1 MAMPSTHV
9 RPLFFL
15 QHQSAAGSK
24 DSGQLNA
31 EARAHVARQAA
42 LKEAKKPKT
51 LQFITCGPGTKPR
64 RNPYRL
70 TGETDDPEGDR
81 DIRHLRA
88 SHRCKIPLSPKK
100 AASFDPFDS
109 LAVPEPA
116 REEQFLL
123 HYAFNRTL
131 PAFGE
136 SETYKRD
143 FAHSWITRTM
153 ESPLVFY
160 AQILGSSTHYSISSP
175 GADGQSRIIR
185 GLQRKIQAI
194 KALRTKIEQYKP
206 GSSGVDQGLLL
217 AIFILAIHGNFDL
230 TDRPE
235 PHPLSPMATYRDMN
249 IYGRMTFGEEHI
261 NALYYLVEQNGGIS
275 CVDPHA
281 FGYVLPLF
289 DIVYSARA
297 GCVPRFSCPRQLE
310 PLLGGNSWKPDA
322 QASKMLT
329 TYGQRLRLNPDG
341 VIPIYLD
348 QSLVKVF
355 QVMSEVTVG
364 LDHYCRGGEGAPG
377 SLDVLLNNCDWAA
390 HTTLSLSPYTSMP
403 TEGEDGESGIDVSCT
418 LREICRLCALLH
430 VDMVL
435 LPTPPHTGIKLR
447 HAKSIL
453 RLLKLLD
460 KQGPIEDVQVSEI
473 LTWATVLGAIATRFT
488 ELEGRYR
495 TRVEKLAQKTAWDV
509 VKPCFEQHLWFAPV
523 YDGPACG
530 LWREAAERISHGDEE
545 LTLGDK
551 EEKGSPSSVD

>member
-1 MAMPSTHV
+1 MPSTHV

-15 QHQSAAGSK
+15 QHQSAAGSL
-24 DSGQLNA
+24 DNGQLNA

-42 LKEAKKPKT
+42 LKEAKRPKT
-51 LQFITCGPGTKPR
+51 LQFITCAPGKKPR
-64 RNPYRL
+64 RNHYRL
-70 TGETDDPEGDR
+70 TGEANDDGEGTDDR
-81 DIRHLRA
+81 RLRA

-175 GADGQSRIIR
+175 GVEGQNRIITR

-194 KALRTKIEQYKP
+194 GALRTKIEEYKP
-206 GSSGVDQGLLL
+206 GSSDVDQGLLL

-235 PHPLSPMATYRDMN
+235 PHPSSPMATCRDMN

-275 CVDPHA
+275 CVDQHA

-289 DIVYSARA
+289 DIVYSARV

-310 PLLGGNSWKPDA
+310 PLLGGSSWQPDG
-322 QASKMLT
+322 QASKMLEIS
-329 TYGQRLRLNPDG
+329 GRHLRSSPG
-341 VIPIYLD
+341 EAMPTYLD
-348 QSLVKVF
+348 QSLVKIF
-355 QVMSEVTVG
+355 QIMSEVTVA
-364 LDHYCRGGEGAPG
+364 LDHYCRGGEGAPD

-390 HTTLSLSPYTSMP
+390 HTTLSLVSYAPISTQ
-403 TEGEDGESGIDVSCT
+403 GEDRESNTNVSCT
-418 LREICRLCALLH
+418 LQEICRLCALLH

-447 HAKSIL
+447 HAKRIW
-453 RLLKLLD
+453 RLLEVLD
-460 KQGPIEDVQVSEI
+460 KQEPIESGQVLDF
-473 LTWATVLGAIATRFT
+473 LTWATVLGAIAARFT
-488 ELEGRYR
+488 ELEDCYHTRIER
-495 TRVEKLAQKTAWDV
+495 TALV
-509 VKPCFEQHLWFAPV
+509 VCA
-523 YDGPACG
+523 G
-530 LWREAAERISHGDEE
+530 I
-545 LTLGDK
+545 
-551 EEKGSPSSVD
+551 

>member
-1 MAMPSTHV
+1 MLSTYS

-15 QHQSAAGSK
+15 QHQSAGSS
-24 DSGQLNA
+24 DNGQLNA

-51 LQFITCGPGTKPR
+51 LQFITCSPGTKPR
-64 RNPYRL
+64 RNHYRL
-70 TGETDDPEGDR
+70 TGETDDPEEDR
-81 DIRHLRA
+81 DIRRLRA

-136 SETYKRD
+136 SEKYKRD

-175 GADGQSRIIR
+175 GADGQNRIITR

-194 KALRTKIEQYKP
+194 RALRTKIEQYKP
-206 GSSGVDQGLLL
+206 GSSEVDQGLLL
-217 AIFILAIHGNFDL
+217 AIFILAIHGSFDL

-261 NALYYLVEQNGGIS
+261 NALYYIVEQNGGIP
-275 CVDPHA
+275 CVDQHA

-329 TYGQRLRLNPDG
+329 TYGQRLRPSPDG

-355 QVMSEVTVG
+355 QVMAEVTIG
-364 LDHYCRGGEGAPG
+364 LDHYCRGGEGAPD

-390 HTTLSLSPYTSMP
+390 HTTLSLPSYTTMP
-403 TEGEDGESGIDVSCT
+403 TKGEDEESGIDVSCT

-447 HAKSIL
+447 HAKNLL
-453 RLLKLLD
+453 RQLEVLD
-460 KQGPIEDVQVSEI
+460 KQEPIGDDQVSEFLI
-473 LTWATVLGAIATRFT
+473 WATVLGAIASRFT
-488 ELEGRYR
+488 ELEVRYR
-495 TRVEKLAQKTAWDV
+495 ARIERLAQETAWDI
-509 VKPCFEQHLWFAPV
+509 VKPRLEQQLWFNPV
-523 YDGPACG
+523 YDGPACS
-530 LWREAAERISHGDEE
+530 LWHETVERTSHGDGEP
-545 LTLGDK
+545 TLGGDG
-551 EEKGSPSSVD
+551 EKGSPSSVD